1 MIFLIPV
8 KVWDWKSVFNN
19 YKTSASDYTKIGSY
33 VIFWDGF
40 DNNNV
45 YDSSKFNNKKLKA
58 VITAS
63 KNGKEKSKEVEFS
76 TRYSEVE
83 WVDVKI
89 DKNKKKIDTTLRV
102 NLKDG
107 GEEGLECSSSLSG
120 MRDETRWLE
129 TCP

>member
-1 MIFLIPV
+1 MCLKDPY
-8 KVWDWKSVFNN
+8 N
-19 YKTSASDYTKIGSY
+19 TSSSDYTKIGSY

-40 DNNNV
+40 DNDNV

-76 TRYSEVE
+76 TKYDEVD

-89 DKNKKKIDTTLRV
+89 DKNNKKIDTKLRV

-107 GEEGLECSSSLSG
+107 GAEGLECTT
-120 MRDETRWLE
+120 RDIDPDPKFRVPVTE
-129 TCP
+129 CPWD